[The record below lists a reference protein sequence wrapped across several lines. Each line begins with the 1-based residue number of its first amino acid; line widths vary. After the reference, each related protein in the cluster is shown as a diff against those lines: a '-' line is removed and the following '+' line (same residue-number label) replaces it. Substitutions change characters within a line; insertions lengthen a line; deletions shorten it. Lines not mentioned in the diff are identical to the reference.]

1 MNGFVGVGMGGLLQ
15 ALFGLAVVVGLIL
28 ACGWAARRFGM
39 QQVGGGRLLKV
50 ISSVAVGQRERVVV
64 VEVEGTW
71 LVLGVASGSVRS
83 LHQLPAG
90 QVSTPPARAITQSK
104 LAELLKNARAV
115 NK

>member
-1 MNGFVGVGMGGLLQ
+1 MNGFGLGGLLQ

-50 ISSVAVGQRERVVV
+50 VSSVAVGQRERVVV

-71 LVLGVASGSVRS
+71 LVLGVASGSVRP

-90 QVSTPPARAITQSK
+90 HLSAQPQKSS
-104 LAELLKNARAV
+104 LSELLKNARAV
-115 NK
+115 RP

>member
-1 MNGFVGVGMGGLLQ
+1 MSGFVGSGIGGLVQ

-39 QQVGGGRLLKV
+39 QHIGGSHVLKV
-50 ISSVAVGQRERVVV
+50 VSSVAVGQRERVVV

-71 LVLGVASGSVRS
+71 LVLGVAGGSVQA

-90 QVSTPPARAITQSK
+90 QASASTEKARARATLS
-104 LAELLKNARAV
+104 ELLKKARTV
-115 NK
+115 SQ